1 MEEPYE
7 KELYNIFKSFDSDE
21 NDELDHKGVNALCET
36 LQLDFSQR
44 KQLWSFLDQ
53 NSNVSFEQFRDA
65 LVYLANNGSKDETYS
80 RDISPVREISPK
92 YVFGEK
98 KYGRRT
104 KPREDSFILNQSDI
118 IQDLNNSIPL
128 SPRKLEYIHINS
140 ELKSDEETQNK
151 DILSQCDDKHDLL
164 KERLIMDKHNLSL
177 ACEHM
182 GITSSGLISKTQLFD
197 VIQHFDCNE
206 KLFEKINDKYSN
218 DRIPIKEVLE
228 LISSLDYR
236 SVSPNSETSTSG
248 VSSTS
253 YYHREDNLPNT
264 MMVSINTII
273 ELWESCGIPES
284 VNLLQELGIDTS
296 LDSVYIPDLV
306 TTVSNQLHKVRNN
319 FVDSSL
325 TEYDSINT
333 PFVLLKAISSL
344 NEYQVKWLKM
354 IIEQMNCERDK
365 LKYDVDT
372 ANNRAVMLAQEVDEN
387 HMRLEKSSANK
398 IAALEHK
405 HHEERKTLIDQ
416 WGSEKDQLLN
426 QNILLNDKLQQVQNY
441 ENELQSEL
449 LNNKKQLSLLE
460 SENSALN
467 EQLAELKQK
476 NVSLEVQVQEI
487 PQLKLKELELES
499 NNEQIIDLVQ
509 KIDGLKN
516 ENKCLR
522 DQNDE
527 LVIELEATKMIENVG
542 NDRSFD
548 SNVRNFLAEKNS
560 PNCFGKVK
568 EFTTDFSIEEGGSD
582 CTNTFETYTIE
593 SDFDTWNKVENSQKS
608 YHKSP
613 QTSLM
618 LVNNIKT
625 TLSSQSQIES
635 CHLDELID
643 YLEHMKQRQKSDHS
657 QLVEQKE
664 SPESMHESPDSL
676 MTSSPLNKYPTRRS
690 LNKQFENSTETEFMD
705 STLIEVTNGSVEKL
719 KQMYN
724 QSKSENQELRDKC
737 EKIEKYWE
745 SRYNQLCEVAD
756 KALDEAKRLKDE
768 GTELERGIDAL
779 RNEYFEC
786 EEYWSLKL
794 EEERKLNEL
803 EKKVSE
809 EKLNNLE
816 VKIKEYSD
824 MLEETTDNKL
834 PSIDENA
841 ELEEQINCIQQEF
854 SSYCVQI
861 EKEMEKLKI
870 ENERF
875 KSQIV
880 TPAEKVD
887 REVANCQFKEECEKC
902 LENLKKNGE
911 LKNKQFDLKKNRE
924 KLGMECRSLLQRR
937 SALKNE
943 ILQLQEY
950 LNVLSNTHKEF
961 FMQKEINQ
969 ANQVSI
975 DARRCKELEQRLH
988 DEQARHQKL
997 TNAIWNEH
1005 QSKIDMVH
1013 KLLRSSQDK
1022 LEEQI
1027 KMRNEQ
1033 NKQLMSADMI
1043 VKELFIEN
1051 AKLMSMI
1058 HSLQTQIDRSS
1069 NYNSM

>member
-118 IQDLNNSIPL
+118 VQDLNSSLPL
-128 SPRKLEYIHINS
+128 SPRKLEYVHINS

-151 DILSQCDDKHDLL
+151 DMLSQCDDKHDLL

-228 LISSLDYR
+228 LISNLDYR

-333 PFVLLKAISSL
+333 PFVLLKALSSL

-387 HMRLEKSSANK
+387 HMRLEKSSANR

-449 LNNKKQLSLLE
+449 LKNKKQLSLLE

-467 EQLAELKQK
+467 EQLAEIRQK
-476 NVSLEVQVQEI
+476 NVSLELQVQEI

-643 YLEHMKQRQKSDHS
+643 YLEHMKQRQKLDHS

-664 SPESMHESPDSL
+664 SLESMHESQNSL

-724 QSKSENQELRDKC
+724 QCKSENQELRDKC

-834 PSIDENA
+834 PSIDENV

-870 ENERF
+870 ENEIF
-875 KSQIV
+875 KSQII
-880 TPAEKVD
+880 TPVEKVD

-911 LKNKQFDLKKNRE
+911 FKNKQFDLKKNRE

>member
-7 KELYNIFKSFDSDE
+7 KELFNLFKSFDSDE
-21 NDELDHKGVNALCET
+21 NDELDHKEVNGLCET

-80 RDISPVREISPK
+80 REISPVREISPK

-118 IQDLNNSIPL
+118 TQDLNSGIPL
-128 SPRKLEYIHINS
+128 SPRKIEYDHVNS
-140 ELKSDEETQNK
+140 ELKLESQNK
-151 DILSQCDDKHDLL
+151 DMLSQCDDKQDLL
-164 KERLIMDKHNLSL
+164 KERLVMDKHNLSL

-228 LISSLDYR
+228 LINSFDYR

-253 YYHREDNLPNT
+253 FYHREDNLPNS
-264 MMVSINTII
+264 MMVSLSTII

-296 LDSVYIPDLV
+296 LDSVYMPDLV
-306 TTVSNQLHKVRNN
+306 TTVSNQLHKVQNN

-333 PFVLLKAISSL
+333 PFVLLKALSSL

-449 LNNKKQLSLLE
+449 LSNKKQLSLLE
-460 SENSALN
+460 IENIALN
-467 EQLAELKQK
+467 EQLDEVRLK

-509 KIDGLKN
+509 KIDCLKN

-527 LVIELEATKMIENVG
+527 LVIELEATKMIENVCT
-542 NDRSFD
+542 DRSFD
-548 SNVRNFLAEKNS
+548 SNVRNFLTEKNS

-568 EFTTDFSIEEGGSD
+568 EFTTGFSVEEGGSD
-582 CTNTFETYTIE
+582 STNTFDTYTIE
-593 SDFDTWNKVENSQKS
+593 SDYETWNKVENSQKS
-608 YHKSP
+608 P

-618 LVNNIKT
+618 LVNDIKK
-625 TLSSQSQIES
+625 TLSSHSQIELG
-635 CHLDELID
+635 HLDELIN
-643 YLEHMKQRQKSDHS
+643 YLEHMKQIPKSDHS
-657 QLVEQKE
+657 LQVEQNE
-664 SPESMHESPDSL
+664 SLETMQESPDSK
-676 MTSSPLNKYPTRRS
+676 TSSPLNKYPTRRS
-690 LNKQFENSTETEFMD
+690 LNKQFENSTKMEFMG
-705 STLIEVTNGSVEKL
+705 STLIEATNGSVEKL

-724 QSKSENQELRDKC
+724 QCKSENRELNDKC
-737 EKIEKYWE
+737 EKIETYWE

-768 GTELERGIDAL
+768 GAELEHGMDAL

-816 VKIKEYSD
+816 AKIKEYSD
-824 MLEETTDNKL
+824 MLEETTNNKL
-834 PSIDENA
+834 PSIDENV

-854 SSYCVQI
+854 SSYCLKI
-861 EKEMEKLKI
+861 EEEMEKLKI
-870 ENERF
+870 ENERL
-875 KSQIV
+875 KSEIV
-880 TPAEKVD
+880 IPIEKVD
-887 REVANCQFKEECEKC
+887 REVQVPNCQFKKECEKC
-902 LENLKKNGE
+902 NENLKTNCD
-911 LKNKQFDLKKNRE
+911 LKNKVSGLKKNRE
-924 KLGMECRSLLQRR
+924 KLGMECQSLLQRR

-961 FMQKEINQ
+961 FMRKEINQ

-988 DEQARHQKL
+988 NEHVRYQKL

-1013 KLLRSSQDK
+1013 KLLRASQDK

-1033 NKQLMSADMI
+1033 NKQLISADMI

-1051 AKLMSMI
+1051 AKLMSTI
-1058 HSLQTQIDRSS
+1058 HNLQTQIDRSS
-1069 NYNSM
+1069 SYNSV

>member
-21 NDELDHKGVNALCET
+21 NDELDHKGVNALCEA

-53 NSNVSFEQFRDA
+53 NSNVSFERFRDA
-65 LVYLANNGSKDETYS
+65 LVYLANNGSKDETYP

-104 KPREDSFILNQSDI
+104 KPREDSFILNQSNI
-118 IQDLNNSIPL
+118 SQDLNSSIPL
-128 SPRKLEYIHINS
+128 SPQKLEYVHINS
-140 ELKSDEETQNK
+140 ELKLDEETQNK
-151 DILSQCDDKHDLL
+151 DMLSQCDDKHDML

-182 GITSSGLISKTQLFD
+182 DITSNGLISKTQFFD

-253 YYHREDNLPNT
+253 YYHREDNIPNS
-264 MMVSINTII
+264 MMVSVSTII

-284 VNLLQELGIDTS
+284 INLLQELGIDTS
-296 LDSVYIPDLV
+296 QDSVYIPDIV
-306 TTVSNQLHKVRNN
+306 TTINNQLHKVRNN
-319 FVDSSL
+319 FVDSSS

-333 PFVLLKAISSL
+333 PFVLLKALSSL

-426 QNILLNDKLQQVQNY
+426 QNILLNNKLQQVQNY

-460 SENSALN
+460 SENTSLYEQLN
-467 EQLAELKQK
+467 EIKQK

-487 PQLKLKELELES
+487 PQLRLKELELES

-509 KIDGLKN
+509 KIDCLKN

-527 LVIELEATKMIENVG
+527 LIIELEATKMIENVG

-548 SNVRNFLAEKNS
+548 SNVRNFLTEKNS

-568 EFTTDFSIEEGGSD
+568 EFTTEFSVEEGESD

-593 SDFDTWNKVENSQKS
+593 SDFDTWNKVESSPKS
-608 YHKSP
+608 CQKSP

-625 TLSSQSQIES
+625 SLSSQSQIES
-635 CHLDELID
+635 CHLDELIE
-643 YLEHMKQRQKSDHS
+643 YLEHMKKIPIADHS
-657 QLVEQKE
+657 QHVEEKDALE
-664 SPESMHESPDSL
+664 SLQESPDSC
-676 MTSSPLNKYPTRRS
+676 MTSPLNKYQTRRS
-690 LNKQFENSTETEFMD
+690 LNKQFENSMETEFMGT
-705 STLIEVTNGSVEKL
+705 TLIEVTNGSVEKL

-724 QSKSENQELRDKC
+724 QCKLENQELRDKC
-737 EKIEKYWE
+737 ENIEKYWE

-824 MLEETTDNKL
+824 MLEETTNNKL
-834 PSIDENA
+834 PTIDENA

-854 SSYCVQI
+854 SSYCVKI
-861 EKEMEKLKI
+861 EKEMKSLKI
-870 ENERF
+870 ENEKL

-880 TPAEKVD
+880 IPVKKVD

-902 LENLKKNGE
+902 LENLKTNSE
-911 LKNKQFDLKKNRE
+911 FKNKQFDLKKNRE

-937 SALKNE
+937 STLKNE